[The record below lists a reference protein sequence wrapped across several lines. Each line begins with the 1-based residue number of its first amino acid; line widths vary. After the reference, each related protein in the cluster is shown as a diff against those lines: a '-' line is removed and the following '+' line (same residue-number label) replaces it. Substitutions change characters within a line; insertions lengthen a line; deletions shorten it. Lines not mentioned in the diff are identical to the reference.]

1 MQESNG
7 TMSYRPK
14 ALEVKRGEQIKF
26 VITNAGMLAHEFILA
41 WRSVTLDVLS
51 MGPGATYDSPSW

>member
-14 ALEVKRGEQIKF
+14 ALEARRGEF
-26 VITNAGMLAHEFILA
+26 ARGLREFL
-41 WRSVTLDVLS
+41 RS
-51 MGPGATYDSPSW
+51 GFF